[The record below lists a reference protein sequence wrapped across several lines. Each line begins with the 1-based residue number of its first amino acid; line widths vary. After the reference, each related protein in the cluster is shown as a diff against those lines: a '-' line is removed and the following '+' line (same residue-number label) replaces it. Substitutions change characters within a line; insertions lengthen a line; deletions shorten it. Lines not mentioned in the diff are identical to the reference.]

1 MDLDSVK
8 KKTVS
13 TVSDRYFIY
22 FQDCMMTSVISGEIP
37 FCLYFFPDT
46 WQAINRKLEISGGF
60 LSLYGKYKQVWDFGS
75 NNGSLVRILKSLVNQ
90 GCVVKRGTAKI
101 PVADSNSILFITCG
115 IQENGAN
122 A

>member
-37 FCLYFFPDT
+37 FCLYFSLTHEKLLIENRECLLDFRACMENMSKYEILV
-46 WQAINRKLEISGGF
+46 AIMVHL
-60 LSLYGKYKQVWDFGS
+60 
-75 NNGSLVRILKSLVNQ
+75 
-90 GCVVKRGTAKI
+90 
-101 PVADSNSILFITCG
+101 
-115 IQENGAN
+115 
-122 A
+122 